1 MASYKISVFGYE
13 IDATCHELND
23 EQAEI
28 LLKEQGDNQ
37 DLSHLGYDIE
47 TTLKDFYLFQ
57 DNAWGVNKPLI
68 NDSLCFALSG
78 ADGEVMKE
86 FSLNDITNQ
95 VEIDTN
101 AKQRKLLILP
111 GKSKKI
117 FLLYYEIN
125 KGELFECNF
134 ESAELPRLED
144 ISYSTGKIQHPDG
157 NLIFLDQL
165 FLQSKEL
172 TCSYDN
178 NEVSGKSSF
187 MKVWRP

>member
-47 TTLKDFYLFQ
+47 TKLKDFYLFQ
-57 DNAWGVNKPLI
+57 DNAWSVNRPLI
-68 NDSLCFALSG
+68 NEGLHFTLSRED
-78 ADGEVMKE
+78 AEVIKQ
-86 FSLNDITNQ
+86 FSLNEIPNQ

-111 GKSKKI
+111 GKSKKNY
-117 FLLYYEIN
+117 LLYYEIN
-125 KGELFECNF
+125 KGELFECSF
-134 ESAELPRLED
+134 ESAEPPRLED

-165 FLQSKEL
+165 FLQGKEL